1 MFIVIIGPPGAG
13 KGTQAKR
20 LTEEMGLIHLSTGDI
35 FRENI
40 NNRTELGV
48 KVKKLLDNGI
58 LVSDELTIEIVKDRL
73 IQLGFDRGAIFDGF
87 PRNVVQAQALDDFL
101 RDNGAKVSVA
111 LSIEVQNEVVIDR
124 LTGRRTDVKAGR
136 IYHVIY
142 DPPPVGVK
150 VEQRA
155 DDIRETVE
163 KRLSDYYE
171 TTVPI
176 IEYYKQRGILSVIDG
191 NADVDDVTENLVKC
205 LSGEVLL

>member
-1 MFIVIIGPPGAG
+1 M
-13 KGTQAKR
+13 
-20 LTEEMGLIHLSTGDI
+20 
-35 FRENI
+35 
-40 NNRTELGV
+40 

-73 IQLGFDRGAIFDGF
+73 IDLGFDRGAIFDGF

-124 LTGRRTDVKAGR
+124 LTGRRTDMKTGR

-163 KRLSDYYE
+163 KRLSDYCE

>member
-87 PRNVVQAQALDDFL
+87 PRNVVQAQALEDFL
-101 RDNGAKVSVA
+101 SDNGAKVSVA
-111 LSIEVQNEVVIDR
+111 FSIEVQDEVVIDR

-191 NADVDDVTENLVKC
+191 DADVDDVTENLVKC

>member
-73 IQLGFDRGAIFDGF
+73 IDLGFDRGAIFDGF

-191 NADVDDVTENLVKC
+191 DADVDDVTENLVKC

>member
-87 PRNVVQAQALDDFL
+87 PRNVVQAQALEDFL
-101 RDNGAKVSVA
+101 SDNGAIGVSVPMEPVA
-111 LSIEVQNEVVIDR
+111 SIPFKII
-124 LTGRRTDVKAGR
+124 GF
-136 IYHVIY
+136 
-142 DPPPVGVK
+142 
-150 VEQRA
+150 
-155 DDIRETVE
+155 
-163 KRLSDYYE
+163 KRNFS
-171 TTVPI
+171 
-176 IEYYKQRGILSVIDG
+176 S
-191 NADVDDVTENLVKC
+191 
-205 LSGEVLL
+205 S